1 MARGVASGM
10 TYLSDLGFIHR
21 VKLRFCLKN
30 YLQCLQLNF
39 KIFLGPGFSRKDPLN
54 SCFFVLFFLLFFFLI
69 LSLVFPLNNLK
80 RKIILL
86 FIFHHKILVLKLWVK
101 MLLANQFA
109 DSLKCNILRTR
120 WSLRSRYFFCM

>member
-39 KIFLGPGFSRKDPLN
+39 KIFGGPGFSRKDPLN
-54 SCFFVLFFLLFFFLI
+54 SCFFVLFFFFFFI
-69 LSLVFPLNNLK
+69 LLLVFPLNNLK

-86 FIFHHKILVLKLWVK
+86 FIFHLKILVLKLWVK

-109 DSLKCNILRTR
+109 DSLKWNILRTR
-120 WSLRSRYFFCM
+120 